1 MKKGKVQ
8 TNDQGIN
15 VLVEH
20 EQCNGSHHSYLDITV
35 VCEKMSDEEINKEFD
50 KLVLTKAD
58 KISFL
63 KKIEGFA
70 VSNCCNTNMKEINPG
85 DEINYGDLFR
95 YQKVK

>member
-8 TNDQGIN
+8 TTESNIN

-20 EQCNGSHHSYLDITV
+20 EQCSGTHHSHLDINV
-35 VCEKMSDEEINKEFD
+35 LCEKMSDEEINQEFE
-50 KLVLTKAD
+50 KIILTKAD

-70 VSNCCNTNMKEINPG
+70 ISNCYSKENNIQS
-85 DEINYGDLFR
+85 GDLFR
-95 YQKVK
+95 YEKS